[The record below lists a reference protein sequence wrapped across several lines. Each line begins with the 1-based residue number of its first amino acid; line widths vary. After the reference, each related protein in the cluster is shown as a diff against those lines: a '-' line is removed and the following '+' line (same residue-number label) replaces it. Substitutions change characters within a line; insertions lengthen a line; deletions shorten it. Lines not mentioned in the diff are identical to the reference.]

1 MKRSL
6 IAALA
11 LLAGTTPAVLAA
23 TSSSKTTTTTTTTTT
38 TSSKPPV
45 TIGGTVVLGAT
56 KTPVIPPVCPTAAC
70 NIVLT
75 RATGL
80 ETIRDGV
87 SYPTTV
93 KYAGTLVAFTVG
105 LAKLSNNSKTA
116 LSEISRLDAN
126 YGGVAQAGIT
136 VLKPG
141 PAPNRSRFWS
151 VAGSSPLFHLQP
163 YLGFDVQFPLA
174 TQIPVVP
181 GETVAL
187 TVPTWAPVLSYNLST
202 TQFSYRQ
209 SRKSNCSNPGAFN
222 NAQLTIGQG
231 TNYVCDYAGTR
242 VEYNVTEITTPPVP
256 KHFVH

>member
-11 LLAGTTPAVLAA
+11 LLAGATPAVLAA
-23 TSSSKTTTTTTTTTT
+23 TTSGKTTPTTTSTTTTT
-38 TSSKPPV
+38 KPPI
-45 TIGGTVVLGAT
+45 TIGGTIVLGAT
-56 KTPVIPPVCPTAAC
+56 TTQVGPPSCPTAAC

-87 SYPTTV
+87 TYPTTV

-105 LAKLSNNSKTA
+105 LAKLSTNTKTA
-116 LSEISRLDAN
+116 HNEIVRLDAN
-126 YGGVAQAGIT
+126 YGGVTEAGIT

-141 PAPNRSRFWS
+141 PGTNKARFWS
-151 VAGSSPLFHLQP
+151 VVASSPIFHLQP
-163 YLGFDVQFPLA
+163 YLGFNVEFPLA

-181 GETVAL
+181 GEVIAL

-202 TQFSYRQ
+202 KQFAYRQ
-209 SRKSNCSNPGAFN
+209 SRKTNCANPGSFN
-222 NAQLTIGQG
+222 NAQLTVGQG
-231 TNYVCDYAGTR
+231 TDYTCDYAGTR
-242 VEYNVTEITTPPVP
+242 VEYNATEITTPPIP
-256 KHFVH
+256 KNYVH